1 MVAGDGIL
9 SATIPGQ
16 AANTMAA
23 FYISATDNLGAT
35 SHFPALLTD
44 NTPTRECQIMFGD
57 GNPGGSFGVYHL
69 WLTQSNVTRWANLGN
84 LSNEGIDCTMVEA
97 NRVIYNAQAHYAGS
111 PVHQYYD
118 TPTGTLC
125 SYKWIFNDDDQ
136 FLGATTFNKIH
147 NPGNTGND
155 PTYQREQLANTF
167 LRALG
172 VPWLNRRD
180 VVVYVNGNRRGP
192 VMEDA
197 QTPGSDYVKEY
208 FPDDSNGY
216 LYKIARWYEF
226 GPLATGYSMPN
237 NLARECMI
245 LPYNTTGGVKKIAR
259 YRWIFENRRTPDSE
273 SNYTNIFSMIDAA
286 SSHGTANY
294 VKNME
299 NLINME
305 NWMRVFAANHAAG
318 NWDSFGSDSGQNLY
332 PYVGTLGT
340 KWTLLMFDF
349 NIGLGVDGSY
359 PPGQDLFV
367 TLGGDSNVAGIYGE
381 PTFLRMYWRALSELV
396 SNGPLN
402 LSISGPLMNAKYAA
416 MTANG
421 MAVEDPNLALI
432 PWVTQASP

>member
-1 MVAGDGIL
+1 MPNSQSVTNAGPAIYNVTHSPAVPAVNQPAVVSVQVHDPHGVQSLMLNYRIDPATTYISVPLKDDGTGGDMVAGDGIF

-259 YRWIFENRRTPDSE
+259 YRWI
-273 SNYTNIFSMIDAA
+273 
-286 SSHGTANY
+286 
-294 VKNME
+294 
-299 NLINME
+299 
-305 NWMRVFAANHAAG
+305 
-318 NWDSFGSDSGQNLY
+318 
-332 PYVGTLGT
+332 
-340 KWTLLMFDF
+340 
-349 NIGLGVDGSY
+349 LGVRQNSSNSEVLANDQAKNGLFISPTIAMSY
-359 PPGQDLFV
+359 KSAIL
-367 TLGGDSNVAGIYGE
+367 
-381 PTFLRMYWRALSELV
+381 
-396 SNGPLN
+396 
-402 LSISGPLMNAKYAA
+402 K
-416 MTANG
+416 
-421 MAVEDPNLALI
+421 
-432 PWVTQASP
+432 